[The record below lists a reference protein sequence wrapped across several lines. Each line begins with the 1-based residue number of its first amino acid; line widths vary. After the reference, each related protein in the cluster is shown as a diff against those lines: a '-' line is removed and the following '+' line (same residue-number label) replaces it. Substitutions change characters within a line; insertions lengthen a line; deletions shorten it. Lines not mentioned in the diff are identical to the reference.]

1 LAAVAADVNEAIA
14 LGVGDCRANLLEF
27 EIRGEN
33 LVGLPMKIRA
43 TSKDGVTEVK
53 VLMNHVMETGLRKEA
68 SGELVPAMFIT
79 EVTAK
84 LNDKVVMQAQWG
96 QAVARNP
103 YLAFKVRGGKAGDKV
118 SISWKDSSGDTRTD
132 ETTIS

>member
-1 LAAVAADVNEAIA
+1 M
-14 LGVGDCRANLLEF
+14 
-27 EIRGEN
+27 
-33 LVGLPMKIRA
+33 GLPMKIRA

-53 VLMNHVMETGLRKEA
+53 VLMNHVMETGLRKDS

-103 YLAFKVRGGKAGDKV
+103 YLAFKVKGGKSGDKV
-118 SISWKDSSGDTRTD
+118 SISWKDSSGDTRSD
-132 ETTIS
+132 EATIS

>member
-1 LAAVAADVNEAIA
+1 M
-14 LGVGDCRANLLEF
+14 
-27 EIRGEN
+27 
-33 LVGLPMKIRA
+33 GLPMKIRA

-103 YLAFKVRGGKAGDKV
+103 YLAFKIKAGKAGDKV
-118 SISWKDSSGDTRTD
+118 SISWKDSSGDTRSD
-132 ETTIS
+132 EATIS

>member
-1 LAAVAADVNEAIA
+1 M
-14 LGVGDCRANLLEF
+14 
-27 EIRGEN
+27 
-33 LVGLPMKIRA
+33 GLPMKIRA

-53 VLMNHVMETGLRKEA
+53 VLMNHVMETGLRKDA
-68 SGELVPAMFIT
+68 SGEIVPAMFIN

-84 LNDKVVMQAQWG
+84 LNDRVVMQAQWG

-103 YLAFKVRGGKAGDKV
+103 YLAFKVRGGKSGDKV

-132 ETTIS
+132 EAIIS

>member
-1 LAAVAADVNEAIA
+1 M
-14 LGVGDCRANLLEF
+14 
-27 EIRGEN
+27 
-33 LVGLPMKIRA
+33 GLPMKIRA

-53 VLMNHVMETGLRKEA
+53 VLMNHVMETGLRKEP

-103 YLAFKVRGGKAGDKV
+103 YLAFKIKAGKAGDKV

-132 ETTIS
+132 EATIS

>member
-1 LAAVAADVNEAIA
+1 M
-14 LGVGDCRANLLEF
+14 
-27 EIRGEN
+27 
-33 LVGLPMKIRA
+33 GLPMKIRA

-53 VLMNHVMETGLRKEA
+53 VLMNHVMETGLRKDS

-103 YLAFKVRGGKAGDKV
+103 YLAFKVKGGKSGDKV
-118 SISWKDSSGDTRTD
+118 SISWKDSSGDARTD
-132 ETTIS
+132 EATIS